1 MPVHVHV
8 NDRSTFHFAAPG
20 AKLVLPAGEPPS
32 LKSTSAGFDK
42 SNGGSSCSISGP
54 GNIQRPRGP
63 PPPTPSPMQ
72 GVRLSNGR
80 STESI
85 SSMSSDVEST
95 SSLHNPVP
103 PPRKVRI

>member
-1 MPVHVHV
+1 MMKVCLF
-8 NDRSTFHFAAPG
+8 TAPG
-20 AKLVLPAGEPPS
+20 AKLVIPAGEPPS
-32 LKSTSAGFDK
+32 LKTTSGAFDK
-42 SNGGSSCSISGP
+42 SSGSIGP

-72 GVRLSNGR
+72 GIRLSNGR

-103 PPRKVRI
+103 PPRKVSIVIDCNLYLYM